1 MSVIHPTLWW
11 PWQVLSQLRSGSVR
25 QGEEEVQRS
34 AAEVEA
40 ALERLCQV
48 ADFKDVARR
57 QQ

>member
-1 MSVIHPTLWW
+1 M
-11 PWQVLSQLRSGSVR
+11 LSQLRNGSVR